1 MRRIRRKSLRP
12 PGVANGEETQR
23 PAPRRLGWRAEV
35 TPVVYVGFLG
45 SRPIKDQSKAR
56 SVAGR
61 RSGHLLRAAISITIG
76 ATVLVFALQ
85 ETFAWLITGRW
96 PGYRML
102 SLAED
107 LARAPIVSG
116 GSWPGGLALLQE
128 AIRVVLEA
136 LPVSLVGLVI
146 GAWVSWRM
154 FPRRRGLSVAGA
166 RANGP
171 QTAECIAAE
180 IRRIPGESL
189 VIVSRHRPRLF
200 TYLEQV
206 FRNNPKVHVII
217 DRRWSQR
224 RVRHEAHE
232 GDRRGPDRRRRPDLT
247 DAVVQQP
254 DVIVAPR
261 ASGNNSDNGRPGGT
275 R

>member
-35 TPVVYVGFLG
+35 TRVVYVGFLG

-61 RSGHLLRAAISITIG
+61 RSGQLLRAAISITIG

-107 LARAPIVSG
+107 LARAPI
-116 GSWPGGLALLQE
+116 
-128 AIRVVLEA
+128 
-136 LPVSLVGLVI
+136 
-146 GAWVSWRM
+146 
-154 FPRRRGLSVAGA
+154 
-166 RANGP
+166 
-171 QTAECIAAE
+171 
-180 IRRIPGESL
+180 
-189 VIVSRHRPRLF
+189 
-200 TYLEQV
+200 
-206 FRNNPKVHVII
+206 
-217 DRRWSQR
+217 
-224 RVRHEAHE
+224 
-232 GDRRGPDRRRRPDLT
+232 
-247 DAVVQQP
+247 
-254 DVIVAPR
+254 
-261 ASGNNSDNGRPGGT
+261 
-275 R
+275 

>member
-1 MRRIRRKSLRP
+1 L
-12 PGVANGEETQR
+12 
-23 PAPRRLGWRAEV
+23 
-35 TPVVYVGFLG
+35 YVGFLG
-45 SRPIKDQSKAR
+45 SRPIKDQGKAR
-56 SVAGR
+56 NVAGR
-61 RSGHLLRAAISITIG
+61 RPGFILRAAVSIAIG

-85 ETFAWLITGRW
+85 ETFAWLVTGRW

-102 SLAED
+102 GLAED

-116 GSWPGGLALLQE
+116 PSWPGGLALLQE
-128 AIRVVLEA
+128 ALRVVLEA
-136 LPVSLVGLVI
+136 TPASWVGLVI
-146 GAWVSWRM
+146 GAWVSWKM
-154 FPRRRGLSVAGA
+154 FPRRRGLSRGGA

-171 QTAECIAAE
+171 QTAEWIAAE

-206 FRNNPKVHVII
+206 FRNNPQVHVII

-224 RVRHEAHE
+224 RFRQEKPDR
-232 GDRRGPDRRRRPDLT
+232 DRRGPDRRRRPDLT

-261 ASGNNSDNGRPGGT
+261 TSGNNADNGRPGGT
-275 R
+275 RSGGTRSGGTR